1 MNPHVVGGGNEPVLK
16 KENPCTSQLSMP
28 VGLLMSYMW
37 KSLFETSRKVV
48 LQGFIHVGSMHI
60 FFFLFHILCFT
71 CGIQMWWLGAAALIL
86 CLWEKGQGCC
96 RGLTIWELVYL
107 PVGTHFYISLSVQ
120 RKWDSVFLKPWEWGS
135 CSSCRTRVPGTTNLI
150 KKVRVTGHL

>member
-60 FFFLFHILCFT
+60 FILFFFT
-71 CGIQMWWLGAAALIL
+71 FCASHVEYRCDGLGL
-86 CLWEKGQGCC
+86 Q
-96 RGLTIWELVYL
+96 
-107 PVGTHFYISLSVQ
+107 H
-120 RKWDSVFLKPWEWGS
+120 
-135 CSSCRTRVPGTTNLI
+135 
-150 KKVRVTGHL
+150 